1 MCLYMNQSEFESH
14 IYSGNRT
21 ESVDNNALDYFVKD
35 VAEKRNFEVVEL
47 SAMEKD
53 YPLLVN
59 ISTNVPDP
67 RNSFDDDYLIN
78 DIKERITSG
87 YSDIQKYQLRL
98 DNGDVP
104 DKILIMI
111 HGSGYSASSEKSN

>member
-1 MCLYMNQSEFESH
+1 MNQSEFESH